1 MLTARAH
8 RPRSLRHRARSRV
21 GAKRGRLSFPFF
33 FDPGFDAAMA
43 SVVPHLGTPFRA
55 EVEARRAAG
64 AAGAAGAGEGAAA
77 GLVQAPRQQRRWDG
91 ASPELYSG
99 TYGDY
104 LLAKVAKVFQ
114 GLAQSHL

>member
-1 MLTARAH
+1 
-8 RPRSLRHRARSRV
+8 
-21 GAKRGRLSFPFF
+21 
-33 FDPGFDAAMA
+33 MA
-43 SVVPHLGTPFRA
+43 SVVPHLGAPFRA

-64 AAGAAGAGEGAAA
+64 VAGAGEGAAA

-91 ASPELYSG
+91 ASPEFYSG